1 MAGNK
6 QKKKPSFF
14 SFFLAMAKKGRIHK
28 DEEHSYSTGEDVWS
42 TRKVYDD
49 DYTLWDVAEPG
60 IDRRASAF
68 IANFHATCQSPFDET
83 DSCYVYAVKLCA
95 LLFREGDSS
104 LVVWMAGGREVAMG
118 SMWWFQASNHH
129 TAFVYSEGW
138 LLPSVR
144 VADGDSSE
152 CRTLLYGLL
161 MGCTR
166 ST

>member
-49 DYTLWDVAEPG
+49 DYTLWDVAEP
-60 IDRRASAF
+60 
-68 IANFHATCQSPFDET
+68 
-83 DSCYVYAVKLCA
+83 
-95 LLFREGDSS
+95 GDSS

-166 ST
+166 STVPT